1 MKRTILFGIAMLM
14 ATAGIVVS
22 GVNWQPALA
31 EELTRVGGQG
41 EIDFVVVPSDLQKNS
56 NLLKMACRRY
66 TNKHTDYFCK
76 MLMWTD
82 KKDVPKRL
90 PMSAQQ
96 LKTQFACYDFN
107 LSTGLNRLRI
117 LRNGNVVEEL

>member
-1 MKRTILFGIAMLM
+1 MRRTNLFGIPNLIAL
-14 ATAGIVVS
+14 AVLVANGL
-22 GVNWQPALA
+22 NWQPAIA
-31 EELTRVGGQG
+31 GELTKVGGQG
-41 EIDFVVVPSDLQKNS
+41 EIDFVVVPSELQKNS
-56 NLLKMACRRY
+56 TLLKMACRRY

-82 KKDVPKRL
+82 KKHVPKRL